1 MRDLVGTGRQRK
13 QSLSNV
19 RRRNEFAP
27 GSEFCLTLNPGHGK
41 EYYTMPE
48 PKTMSAVLKAAVND
62 AIADGA
68 TFRSIERESGVL
80 RQSLMM
86 FVKDEQGLQLAKAD
100 LLARYFK
107 LELRPMKKA
116 R

>member
-1 MRDLVGTGRQRK
+1 
-13 QSLSNV
+13 
-19 RRRNEFAP
+19 
-27 GSEFCLTLNPGHGK
+27 
-41 EYYTMPE
+41 MPE

-86 FVKDEQGLQLAKAD
+86 FVKDEQGLQLSKAD
-100 LLARYFK
+100 LLAKHFGLVLTPAKRK
-107 LELRPMKKA
+107 GR
-116 R
+116 